1 MPSKTALAAKK
12 EIRLRKIPGDF
23 RKEYKNI
30 LHDVGALIAEYDL
43 IRAGDR
49 IMVAVSGGKDSHALL
64 HILLDLQAKAPVD
77 FSIFAYTLDQKQ
89 PGFDASSL
97 TAYYDEI
104 GVEYILGQRD
114 TYSIVTDKIPAGQTF
129 CALCSR
135 LRRGILYDE
144 AERLGATKI
153 ALGHHANDAL
163 ETLMLNLFYS
173 GKLAAMPPKLLS
185 DDGRN
190 TVIRPLLRVA
200 EPVLDAFAKVL
211 NFPIL
216 PCNLCN
222 NQEGL
227 QRARI
232 KALLEDE
239 SRRNPNLI
247 HSAKRA
253 MANIKPSH
261 LWDTRLT
268 RIDGSEAGAESYG

>member
-1 MPSKTALAAKK
+1 MLSEETTVDKR
-12 EIRLRKIPGDF
+12 EIRLRKIPAEF

-30 LHDVGALIAEYDL
+30 LHEVGSLIAEHDL
-43 IRAGDR
+43 ICEGDR

-77 FSIFAYTLDQKQ
+77 FSLIAYTLDQKQ
-89 PGFDASSL
+89 PGFDASAL
-97 TAYYDEI
+97 IAYYEEL
-104 GVEYILGQRD
+104 GVEYIIGERD
-114 TYSIVTDKIPAGQTF
+114 TYSVVTEKIPAGQTF
-129 CALCSR
+129 CSLCSR

-163 ETLMLNLFYS
+163 ETLLLNLFYS
-173 GKLAAMPPKLLS
+173 GKLAAMPPKLTS

-190 TVIRPLLRVA
+190 VVIRPLMRVTEEELTGLA
-200 EPVLDAFAKVL
+200 EALKFPV
-211 NFPIL
+211 L

-232 KALLEDE
+232 KALIEDE
-239 SRRNPNLI
+239 SKRNANLI

-253 MANIKPSH
+253 MANVKPSH
-261 LWDTRLT
+261 LWDLSLSR
-268 RIDGSEAGAESYG
+268 REE